1 MDQNSESSSEGLLHR
16 IVQRALSVTGLP
28 SLASGVWSYM
38 DNAIRWCW
46 IPDWLP
52 SWCPTSQSQ
61 LMAAEDR
68 MLSCIRSAFTKEFVP
83 VSCGNMLW
91 TLAFCSDV
99 VKDKTPIVLLHGFGG
114 GVGLWAQNVEALSQ
128 DRPVYALDLLGFGQ
142 STRPV
147 FSTDPLEAEA
157 QFVESIEQWRAKV
170 GVESMIIL
178 GHNLG
183 GFLAVSYAIK
193 YPARVKHLVLVEPW
207 GFPEVQETV
216 EADRPIPVWIK
227 ALGAMFS
234 PFNPLAGLRL
244 VGPLGPT
251 LVQTLRP
258 DFKKKFSSMFSDNT
272 VSEYIYHLNVQSP
285 SGETAFKSMTGSCGW
300 AKRPMLQRLDQLH
313 PDIPIS
319 IIYGSRSSIDS
330 TSAASI
336 KEMRTNSHVE
346 IVTMRGAGHYVFADQ
361 PYDFNNKVLQ
371 VCEKVD

>member
-1 MDQNSESSSEGLLHR
+1 MAERDETANSG
-16 IVQRALSVTGLP
+16 IVQRLLSVAGVP
-28 SLASGVWSYM
+28 SLASSVWGYV
-38 DNAIRWCW
+38 DNTIRWCW

-61 LMAAEDR
+61 LKAAEDK
-68 MLSCIRSAFTKEFVP
+68 MLRCISAPFTKQFAP
-83 VSCGNMLW
+83 VSSGNMLW
-91 TLAFCSDV
+91 TLFFSSDG
-99 VKDKTPIVLLHGFGG
+99 VKDKTPVVLLHGFGG
-114 GVGLWAQNVEALSQ
+114 GVGLWAQNLEALSQ
-128 DRPVYALDLLGFGQ
+128 NRPVYALDLLGFGQ

-147 FSTDPLEAEA
+147 FSTDPQEAEA

-170 GVESMIIL
+170 GLESMILL

-183 GFLAVSYAIK
+183 GFLAVAYSIK
-193 YPARVKHLVLVEPW
+193 YSDRVKHVILVEPW
-207 GFPEVQETV
+207 GFPEFQETV

-244 VGPLGPT
+244 VGPLGLT

-285 SGETAFKSMTGSCGW
+285 SGETAFKSMTDSCGW
-300 AKRPMLQRLDQLH
+300 AKRPMLQRLDQL
-313 PDIPIS
+313 PPTIPIS

-330 TSAASI
+330 DSASSI

-346 IVTMRGAGHYVFADQ
+346 IITIRGAGHYVYADQ
-361 PYDFNNKVLQ
+361 PDDFNHKVLQ